1 MRLLQ
6 IAAFACCCGLLASP
20 LAAQSAPIVPE
31 QPMPLQSGS
40 GGEELNSKQWMS
52 FLGPESSTVP
62 ASKPTTLTL
71 RFHIADGF
79 HINSHTP
86 LSKLLIP
93 TQLIVIEQQGL
104 RVTGVDFPAGQPYA
118 FSFDPSNKLDV
129 YSGDIAITARL
140 RATPGTHIFGAKLRY
155 QACDHAACYPPK
167 LLPVKVTLTAK

>member
-1 MRLLQ
+1 MRLLT
-6 IAAFACCCGLLASP
+6 IAIACLSGMLASP
-20 LAAQSAPIVPE
+20 LGGQSSAIVPE
-31 QPMPLQSGS
+31 QALPLQNAPGTD
-40 GGEELNSKQWMS
+40 ELNSKQWMS
-52 FLGPESSTVP
+52 FLGPETATIAAAKP
-62 ASKPTTLTL
+62 ATLTL

-86 LSKLLIP
+86 LSKLLIA
-93 TQLIVIEQQGL
+93 TQLVVIEQQGL
-104 RVTGVDFPAGQPYA
+104 RISAVDFPAGQPYA

-167 LLPVKVTLTAK
+167 LLPVKVILTAN